1 MNPRLIAL
9 IEPKRII
16 SPFIQS
22 RDIRGITPDYLLD
35 RFGSRAIKLEE
46 NDFISVLVDRL
57 NQKPDV
63 YTFSKDGKF
72 LSRHVN
78 HQTQNGKKFISTN
91 VSAENDIFTKVITKN
106 ADETTIRTI
115 DTTFQKV
122 KKPKKGF
129 WGWIGLNSNELEL
142 KLRLEKENTNDMV
155 SSNAKLTKWWF
166 RLLGNKVGQL
176 KAYSNEQKFK
186 AVLLNQGG
194 YEDYSRLELGN
205 NVPKL
210 LKKAFKWFDGDFKVR

>member
-1 MNPRLIAL
+1 MNPRLIEL
-9 IEPKRII
+9 IDPKRLR
-16 SPFIQS
+16 PQFIKH
-22 RDIRGITPDYLLD
+22 RDIRGITPKYLLD
-35 RFGSRAIKLEE
+35 RFGARAVMCEEANRISILVSR
-46 NDFISVLVDRL
+46 R

-63 YTFSKDGKF
+63 YTFTKDGTF

-78 HQTQNGKKFISTN
+78 HHTQNSKKFISTN
-91 VSAENDIFTKVITKN
+91 VSAENDIFTKVITQK
-106 ADETTIRTI
+106 DEGTTIRTI
-115 DTTFQKV
+115 DTTYQMV

-129 WGWIGLNSNELEL
+129 LGWIGLNSNELEL
-142 KLRLEKENTNDMV
+142 KLRLEKESTNDMV

-186 AVLLNQGG
+186 AVLLNKET
-194 YEDYSRLELGN
+194 YPDYSRLELGN